1 MKFVRPISVIHTAHN
16 LKGGLQLAEFAG
28 RLCYKSEGKI
38 KPGSYQKFLLML
50 MNKGHTS
57 ILEHCPI
64 YICGYKNDLGTVANA
79 IIKSSFSR
87 FTTRTDTV
95 TSTNPFYYIYSNLRV
110 VYDFDSDFAKQLVMT
125 STMEGDDIWK
135 DQGVAWFVPK
145 FNSPYARMSAYI
157 TTLRSIVDDLVRE
170 RVQSIAVE
178 STRWCDYSNNSKFE
192 GITFCLPHWINYSI
206 FDSCMKRFL
215 ADVKEANINKDKID
229 KLYDYEDI
237 AFCLYQNTEAIEAK
251 RCYHYIRSS
260 ILDEILYNEAKDELK
275 LPAQD
280 AREYLFLGVKSEMY
294 YTGYNEDWDNIIDK
308 RLYDKYGKAHPNM
321 HITMQQCKDHLDVI
335 RISQKA
341 ITDSDHGRESESA
354 GE

>member
-1 MKFVRPISVIHTAHN
+1 MQFVKPIAVIHTAHN

-28 RLCYKSEGKI
+28 RLCYKSESKI
-38 KPGSYQKFLLML
+38 EPGSYQKFLLMIID
-50 MNKGHTS
+50 KGHTS

-64 YICGYKNDLGTVANA
+64 YITGRLGDMDEYSYDIAT
-79 IIKSSFSR
+79 SHFSR
-87 FTTRTDTV
+87 HVIKKSKRNSNDDVF
-95 TSTNPFYYIYSNLRV
+95 YIYSNLRV
-110 VYDFDSDFAKQLVMT
+110 VCDVNPYLAKQLVMT
-125 STMEGDDIWK
+125 STMEGDEIWK
-135 DQGVAWFVPK
+135 KHGVSWFVPD
-145 FNSPYARMSAYI
+145 FNHPFARMSAYI
-157 TTLRSIVDDLVRE
+157 TTLRSVIDDLVRE
-170 RVQSIAVE
+170 RVQSMAVE

-251 RCYHYIRSS
+251 RCYHYIRAS

-294 YTGYNEDWDNIIDK
+294 YTGYNEDWDNIIEK
-308 RLYDKYGKAHPNM
+308 RLYDKYGKAHENM
-321 HITMQQCKDHLDVI
+321 HMIMQKCKDHLDSI
-335 RISQKA
+335 RVSQKA
-341 ITDSDHGRESESA
+341 AQDDGTSKSA
-354 GE
+354 SK

>member
-1 MKFVRPISVIHTAHN
+1 MKFVRPVSVIHTAHN

-38 KPGSYQKFLLML
+38 APGSYVKFLLML
-50 MNKGHTS
+50 IDKGHTS

-64 YICGYKNDLGTVANA
+64 YVCGYKNDLGTVANA

-157 TTLRSIVDDLVRE
+157 TTLRSVVDDLVRE
-170 RVQSIAVE
+170 RVQSMAVE

-251 RCYHYIRSS
+251 RCYHYIRAS

-294 YTGYNEDWDNIIDK
+294 YTGYNEDWNNIIEK
-308 RLYDKYGKAHPNM
+308 RLYDKYGKAHENM
-321 HITMQQCKDHLDVI
+321 HVIMQKCKDHLDSI
-335 RISQKA
+335 RVSQKA
-341 ITDSDHGRESESA
+341 AQDDGTSKSA
-354 GE
+354 SK

>member
-1 MKFVRPISVIHTAHN
+1 MQFVKPIAVIHTAHN

-28 RLCYKSEGKI
+28 RLCYKSESKI
-38 KPGSYQKFLLML
+38 ESGSYQKFLLML
-50 MNKGHTS
+50 IDKGHTS

-64 YICGYKNDLGTVANA
+64 YITGRLGDMDEYSYNIAT
-79 IIKSSFSR
+79 SHFSR
-87 FTTRTDTV
+87 HIIEKSKRNSNDDVF
-95 TSTNPFYYIYSNLRV
+95 YIYSNVRV
-110 VYDFDSDFAKQLVMT
+110 VCDVNPYLAKQLVMT
-125 STMEGDDIWK
+125 STMEGDEIWK
-135 DQGVAWFVPK
+135 KHGVSWFVPD
-145 FNSPYARMSAYI
+145 FNHPFARMSAYI
-157 TTLRSIVDDLVRE
+157 TTLRSVIDNLVRE
-170 RVQSIAVE
+170 RVQSMAVE

-251 RCYHYIRSS
+251 RCYHYIRAS

-294 YTGYNEDWDNIIDK
+294 YTGYNEDWDNIIEK
-308 RLYDKYGKAHPNM
+308 RLYDKYSKAHENM
-321 HITMQQCKDHLDVI
+321 HVIMQKCKDHLDSI
-335 RISQKA
+335 RVSQKVA
-341 ITDSDHGRESESA
+341 QDDGTSKSTSK
-354 GE
+354 

>member
-1 MKFVRPISVIHTAHN
+1 MQFVKPIAVIHTANN

-28 RLCYKSEGKI
+28 RLCYKSESKI
-38 KPGSYQKFLLML
+38 ESGTYQKFLFML

-170 RVQSIAVE
+170 RVQSMAVE

-251 RCYHYIRSS
+251 RCYHYIRAS

-275 LPAQD
+275 LSAQD

-294 YTGYNEDWDNIIDK
+294 YTGYNEDWNNIIEK
-308 RLYDKYGKAHPNM
+308 RLYDKYGKAHENI
-321 HITMQQCKDHLDVI
+321 HVIMQKCKDHLDSI
-335 RISQKA
+335 RVSQKA
-341 ITDSDHGRESESA
+341 VQDDGTSKSTSK
-354 GE
+354 

>member
-1 MKFVRPISVIHTAHN
+1 MKFVRPVSVIHTAHN

-38 KPGSYQKFLLML
+38 EPGSYQKFLFML

-125 STMEGDDIWK
+125 STMEGNEIWK
-135 DQGVAWFVPK
+135 AHGVAWFVPK
-145 FNSPYARMSAYI
+145 FDHPFARMSAYI
-157 TTLRSIVDDLVRE
+157 TTLRSVVDELVRE
-170 RVQSIAVE
+170 RVQSDTVE
-178 STRWCDYSNNSKFE
+178 STRWCDYSNE
-192 GITFCLPHWINYSI
+192 GRFDGISFCLPHWVE
-206 FDSCMKRFL
+206 DSTFNACFKRFL
-215 ADVKEANINKDKID
+215 KDVEAIEKNEDKIQR
-229 KLYDYEDI
+229 LYDLEDI
-237 AFCLYQNTEAIEAK
+237 AFCLYQNDTNIANK
-251 RCYHYIRSS
+251 RAYHYIRCC
-260 ILDEILYNEAKDELK
+260 IMDEIFYNEAKDELD

-294 YTGYNEDWDNIIDK
+294 YTGFNKEWDNIIDK

-341 ITDSDHGRESESA
+341 ITDSDHGGESESA

>member
-1 MKFVRPISVIHTAHN
+1 
-16 LKGGLQLAEFAG
+16 
-28 RLCYKSEGKI
+28 
-38 KPGSYQKFLLML
+38 
-50 MNKGHTS
+50 
-57 ILEHCPI
+57 
-64 YICGYKNDLGTVANA
+64 
-79 IIKSSFSR
+79 
-87 FTTRTDTV
+87 
-95 TSTNPFYYIYSNLRV
+95 
-110 VYDFDSDFAKQLVMT
+110 MT

-145 FNSPYARMSAYI
+145 FNSPYARMSVYI
-157 TTLRSIVDDLVRE
+157 TTLRSVVDDLVRE
-170 RVQSIAVE
+170 RVQSMAVE

-251 RCYHYIRSS
+251 RCYHYIRAS

-280 AREYLFLGVKSEMY
+280 AREYLFLGIKSEMY
-294 YTGYNEDWDNIIDK
+294 YTGYNEDWDNIIEK
-308 RLYDKYGKAHPNM
+308 RLYDKYGKAHENM
-321 HITMQQCKDHLDVI
+321 HVIMQKCKDHLDSI

-341 ITDSDHGRESESA
+341 AQNEGSSKSTSE
-354 GE
+354 

>member
-1 MKFVRPISVIHTAHN
+1 MQFVKPIVVIHTAHN

-28 RLCYKSEGKI
+28 RLCYKSESKI
-38 KPGSYQKFLLML
+38 ELGSYQKFLFML
-50 MNKGHTS
+50 MDKGHTS

-79 IIKSSFSR
+79 VIKSSFSR
-87 FTTRTDTV
+87 FTTRTDTI

-145 FNSPYARMSAYI
+145 FNSPFTRMSAYI
-157 TTLRSIVDDLVRE
+157 TTLRSVVDELVRE
-170 RVQSIAVE
+170 RVQSMAVE

-251 RCYHYIRSS
+251 RCYHYIRAS

-294 YTGYNEDWDNIIDK
+294 YTGYNEDWDNIIEK
-308 RLYDKYGKAHPNM
+308 RLYDKYGKAHENM
-321 HITMQQCKDHLDVI
+321 HVIMQKCKDHLDSI
-335 RISQKA
+335 RVSQKA
-341 ITDSDHGRESESA
+341 VQDDGTSKSA
-354 GE
+354 SK

>member
-1 MKFVRPISVIHTAHN
+1 MQFVKPIAVIHTAHN

-28 RLCYKSEGKI
+28 RLCYKSESKI
-38 KPGSYQKFLLML
+38 KPGSYQKFLFML

-157 TTLRSIVDDLVRE
+157 TTLRSVVDELVRE
-170 RVQSIAVE
+170 RVQSMAVE

-251 RCYHYIRSS
+251 RCYHYIRAS

-294 YTGYNEDWDNIIDK
+294 YTGYNEDWDNIIEK
-308 RLYDKYGKAHPNM
+308 RLYDKYGKAHENM
-321 HITMQQCKDHLDVI
+321 HVIMQKCKDHLGSI
-335 RISQKA
+335 RVSQKA
-341 ITDSDHGRESESA
+341 AQDDGTSKSA
-354 GE
+354 SK

>member
-1 MKFVRPISVIHTAHN
+1 MQFVKPIAVIHTAHN

-28 RLCYKSEGKI
+28 RLCYKSESKI
-38 KPGSYQKFLLML
+38 EPGSYQKFLLML
-50 MNKGHTS
+50 IDKGHSS

-64 YICGYKNDLGTVANA
+64 YITGRLGDMDEYSYNIATSHFSKHIIEKSKRNSNDDV
-79 IIKSSFSR
+79 F
-87 FTTRTDTV
+87 
-95 TSTNPFYYIYSNLRV
+95 YIYSNLRV
-110 VYDFDSDFAKQLVMT
+110 VCDVNPYLAKQLVMT
-125 STMEGDDIWK
+125 STMEGDEIWK
-135 DQGVAWFVPK
+135 KHGVSWFVPD
-145 FNSPYARMSAYI
+145 FNHPFARMSAYI
-157 TTLRSIVDDLVRE
+157 TTLRSVVDDLVRE

-192 GITFCLPHWINYSI
+192 GITFCLPHWINYSV

-251 RCYHYIRSS
+251 RCYHYIRCS
-260 ILDEILYNEAKDELK
+260 IMDEIFYNEAKDELK

-294 YTGYNEDWDNIIDK
+294 YTGYNEDWDNIIEK
-308 RLYDKYGKAHPNM
+308 RLYDKYGKAHENM
-321 HITMQQCKDHLDVI
+321 HVIMQKCKDHLDSI
-335 RISQKA
+335 RVSQKVA
-341 ITDSDHGRESESA
+341 QDDGTSKSA
-354 GE
+354 SK

>member
-1 MKFVRPISVIHTAHN
+1 MQFVKPIAVIHTAHN

-28 RLCYKSEGKI
+28 RLCYKSESKI
-38 KPGSYQKFLLML
+38 ESGSYQKFLFML

-95 TSTNPFYYIYSNLRV
+95 TSTNPFCYIYSNLRV

-157 TTLRSIVDDLVRE
+157 TTLRSVVDDLVRE
-170 RVQSIAVE
+170 RVQSMAVE

-251 RCYHYIRSS
+251 RCYHYIRAS

-280 AREYLFLGVKSEMY
+280 AREYLFLGIKSEMY
-294 YTGYNEDWDNIIDK
+294 YTGYNEDWDNIIEK
-308 RLYDKYGKAHPNM
+308 RLYDKYGKAHENM
-321 HITMQQCKDHLDVI
+321 HVIMQKCKDHLDSI
-335 RISQKA
+335 RVS
-341 ITDSDHGRESESA
+341 
-354 GE
+354 

>member
-1 MKFVRPISVIHTAHN
+1 MQFVKPIAVIHTAHN

-28 RLCYKSEGKI
+28 RLCYKSESNAC
-38 KPGSYQKFLLML
+38 PGTYQKFLFML

-64 YICGYKNDLGTVANA
+64 YICGC
-79 IIKSSFSR
+79 
-87 FTTRTDTV
+87 
-95 TSTNPFYYIYSNLRV
+95 YIYSNLRV

-157 TTLRSIVDDLVRE
+157 TTLRSIVDELVRE
-170 RVQSIAVE
+170 RIQSEAVE
-178 STRWCDYSNNSKFE
+178 STRWCDYSNDNKFE
-192 GITFCLPHWINYSI
+192 GITFCLPHWINHNI

-215 ADVKEANINKDKID
+215 ADVKEANINKDKIN

-251 RCYHYIRSS
+251 RCYHYIRAS

-294 YTGYNEDWDNIIDK
+294 YTGYNEDWDNIIEK
-308 RLYDKYGKAHPNM
+308 LLYDKYGKAHENM
-321 HITMQQCKDHLDVI
+321 HVIMQKCKDHLNSI
-335 RISQKA
+335 RVSQKA
-341 ITDSDHGRESESA
+341 AQDDGTSKSTSK
-354 GE
+354 

>member
-1 MKFVRPISVIHTAHN
+1 MKFVRPVSVIHTAHN

-38 KPGSYQKFLLML
+38 EPESYVKFLLML
-50 MNKGHTS
+50 IYKGHTS

-64 YICGYKNDLGTVANA
+64 YVCGYKNDLGTVANA

-87 FTTRTDTV
+87 FTIRTDTA

-145 FNSPYARMSAYI
+145 FNSPFARMSAYI
-157 TTLRSIVDDLVRE
+157 TTLRSVVDDLVRE
-170 RVQSIAVE
+170 RVQSMTVE

-251 RCYHYIRSS
+251 RCYHYIRAS

-294 YTGYNEDWDNIIDK
+294 YTGYNEDWDNIIEK

-321 HITMQQCKDHLDVI
+321 HITMQQCKDHLNVI
-335 RISQKA
+335 RTSQKA
-341 ITDSDHGRESESA
+341 ITDSDHGGESESA
-354 GE
+354 GD

>member
-1 MKFVRPISVIHTAHN
+1 MQFVKPIAVIHTAHN

-28 RLCYKSEGKI
+28 RLCYKSESNAC
-38 KPGSYQKFLLML
+38 PGTYQKFLFML

-79 IIKSSFSR
+79 IIKSPFSR

-95 TSTNPFYYIYSNLRV
+95 TSTNPFCYIYSNLRV

-157 TTLRSIVDDLVRE
+157 TTLRSIVDELVRE
-170 RVQSIAVE
+170 RIQSDAVE
-178 STRWCDYSNNSKFE
+178 STRWCDYSNDNKFE

-251 RCYHYIRSS
+251 RCYHYIRAS

-294 YTGYNEDWDNIIDK
+294 YTGYNEDWDNIIEK
-308 RLYDKYGKAHPNM
+308 RLYDKYGKAHENM
-321 HITMQQCKDHLDVI
+321 HVIMQKCKDHLDSI
-335 RISQKA
+335 RVSQKA
-341 ITDSDHGRESESA
+341 AQDDGTSKSA
-354 GE
+354 SK

>member
-1 MKFVRPISVIHTAHN
+1 MKFVRPVSVIHTAHN

>member
-1 MKFVRPISVIHTAHN
+1 MQFVKPIVVIHTAHN

-38 KPGSYQKFLLML
+38 APGSYVKFLLML
-50 MNKGHTS
+50 IDKGHTS

-157 TTLRSIVDDLVRE
+157 TTLRSVVDDLVRE
-170 RVQSIAVE
+170 RVQSMAVE

-237 AFCLYQNTEAIEAK
+237 AFCLYQNTEVIEAK
-251 RCYHYIRSS
+251 RCYHYIRAS

-294 YTGYNEDWDNIIDK
+294 YTGYNEDWDNIIEK
-308 RLYDKYGKAHPNM
+308 RLYDKYGKAHENM
-321 HITMQQCKDHLDVI
+321 HVIMQKCKDHLDSI
-335 RISQKA
+335 RVSQKA
-341 ITDSDHGRESESA
+341 AQDDGTSKSA
-354 GE
+354 SK

>member
-1 MKFVRPISVIHTAHN
+1 MKFVKPVSVIHTAHN

-145 FNSPYARMSAYI
+145 FNSPYARMSVYI
-157 TTLRSIVDDLVRE
+157 TTLRSIVDDLARE

-215 ADVKEANINKDKID
+215 ADVKKANINKDKID

-294 YTGYNEDWDNIIDK
+294 YTGYNEDWNNIIDK

-335 RISQKA
+335 RIFQKT
-341 ITDSDHGRESESA
+341 ITDSDHGGESESA

>member
-1 MKFVRPISVIHTAHN
+1 MQFVKPIVVIHTAHN

-28 RLCYKSEGKI
+28 RLCYKSESKI
-38 KPGSYQKFLLML
+38 ELGSYQKFLFML

-95 TSTNPFYYIYSNLRV
+95 TSTNPFCYIYSNLRV

-170 RVQSIAVE
+170 RVQSMAIE

-251 RCYHYIRSS
+251 RCYHYIRAS
-260 ILDEILYNEAKDELK
+260 ILDEILYNEARDELK

-294 YTGYNEDWDNIIDK
+294 YTGYNEDWDNIIEK
-308 RLYDKYGKAHPNM
+308 RLYDKYGKAHENM
-321 HITMQQCKDHLDVI
+321 HMIMQKCKDHLDSI
-335 RISQKA
+335 RVSQKA
-341 ITDSDHGRESESA
+341 AQDEGTSKSA
-354 GE
+354 SK

>member
-1 MKFVRPISVIHTAHN
+1 MQFVKPIAVIHTAHN

-28 RLCYKSEGKI
+28 RLCYKSESKI
-38 KPGSYQKFLLML
+38 ESGSYQKFLFML

-95 TSTNPFYYIYSNLRV
+95 TSTNPFCYIYSNLRV

-157 TTLRSIVDDLVRE
+157 TTLRSIVDGLVRE
-170 RVQSIAVE
+170 RVQSMAVE

-251 RCYHYIRSS
+251 RCYHYIRAS

-294 YTGYNEDWDNIIDK
+294 YTGYNEDWDNIIEK
-308 RLYDKYGKAHPNM
+308 RLYDKYGKAHENM
-321 HITMQQCKDHLDVI
+321 HVIMQKCKDHLNSI
-335 RISQKA
+335 RVSQNAAQDDGTSK
-341 ITDSDHGRESESA
+341 SA
-354 GE
+354 SK

>member
-1 MKFVRPISVIHTAHN
+1 MQFVKPIVVIHTAHN

-28 RLCYKSEGKI
+28 RLCYKSESKI
-38 KPGSYQKFLLML
+38 ELGSYQKFLFML
-50 MNKGHTS
+50 MDKGHTS

-79 IIKSSFSR
+79 VIKSSFSR
-87 FTTRTDTV
+87 FTTRTDTI

-135 DQGVAWFVPK
+135 DQGVTWFVPK
-145 FNSPYARMSAYI
+145 FNSPFTRMSAYI
-157 TTLRSIVDDLVRE
+157 TTLRSVVDELVRE
-170 RVQSIAVE
+170 RVQSMAVE

-251 RCYHYIRSS
+251 RCYHYIRAS

-294 YTGYNEDWDNIIDK
+294 YTGYNEDWDNIIEK
-308 RLYDKYGKAHPNM
+308 RLYDKYGKAHENM
-321 HITMQQCKDHLDVI
+321 HVIMQKCKDHLDSI
-335 RISQKA
+335 RVSQKA
-341 ITDSDHGRESESA
+341 VQDDGTSKSA
-354 GE
+354 SK

>member
-1 MKFVRPISVIHTAHN
+1 MKFVRPVSVIHTAHN

-50 MNKGHTS
+50 MNKGYTS

-145 FNSPYARMSAYI
+145 FNSPYARMSVYI

-170 RVQSIAVE
+170 CVQSIAVE

-341 ITDSDHGRESESA
+341 ITDSDHGGESESA

>member
-1 MKFVRPISVIHTAHN
+1 MQFVKPIAVIHTAHN

-28 RLCYKSEGKI
+28 RLCYKSESKI
-38 KPGSYQKFLLML
+38 EPGNYQKFLFML

-145 FNSPYARMSAYI
+145 FNSLYARMSAYI

-170 RVQSIAVE
+170 RVQSMTVE

-251 RCYHYIRSS
+251 RCYHYIRAS

-275 LPAQD
+275 LSAQD

-294 YTGYNEDWDNIIDK
+294 YTGYNEDWNNIIEK
-308 RLYDKYGKAHPNM
+308 RLYDKYGKAHENM
-321 HITMQQCKDHLDVI
+321 HVIMQKCKDHLDSI
-335 RISQKA
+335 RVSQKA
-341 ITDSDHGRESESA
+341 AQDDGTSKSA
-354 GE
+354 SK

>member
-1 MKFVRPISVIHTAHN
+1 MKFVRPVSVIHTAHN

-145 FNSPYARMSAYI
+145 FNSPYARMSVYI

-341 ITDSDHGRESESA
+341 ITDSDHGGESESA

>member
-1 MKFVRPISVIHTAHN
+1 MQFVKPITVIHTANN

-28 RLCYKSEGKI
+28 RLCYKSESKI
-38 KPGSYQKFLLML
+38 EPGSYQKFLLML
-50 MNKGHTS
+50 IDKGHTS

-64 YICGYKNDLGTVANA
+64 YITGRLGDMDEYSYNIAT
-79 IIKSSFSR
+79 SHFSR
-87 FTTRTDTV
+87 HIIEKSKRNSNDDVF
-95 TSTNPFYYIYSNLRV
+95 YIYSNLRV
-110 VYDFDSDFAKQLVMT
+110 VCDVNPYLAKQLVMT
-125 STMEGDDIWK
+125 STMEGDEIWK
-135 DQGVAWFVPK
+135 KHGVSWFVPD
-145 FNSPYARMSAYI
+145 FNHPFARMSAYI
-157 TTLRSIVDDLVRE
+157 TTLRSVVDDLVRE
-170 RVQSIAVE
+170 RVQSMAVE

-251 RCYHYIRSS
+251 RCYHYIRAS

-294 YTGYNEDWDNIIDK
+294 YTGYNEDWDNIIEK
-308 RLYDKYGKAHPNM
+308 RLYDKYGKAHKNM
-321 HITMQQCKDHLDVI
+321 HMIMQKCKDHLDSI
-335 RISQKA
+335 RVSQKA
-341 ITDSDHGRESESA
+341 AQDDGTGKSA
-354 GE
+354 SK

>member
-1 MKFVRPISVIHTAHN
+1 MQFVKPIAVIHTAHN

-28 RLCYKSEGKI
+28 RLCYKSESKI
-38 KPGSYQKFLLML
+38 ELGSYQKFLFML

-145 FNSPYARMSAYI
+145 FNSPFARMSAYI
-157 TTLRSIVDDLVRE
+157 TTLRSVVDDLVRE
-170 RVQSIAVE
+170 RVQSMTVE

-229 KLYDYEDI
+229 KLYNYEDI

-251 RCYHYIRSS
+251 RCYHYIRAS

-294 YTGYNEDWDNIIDK
+294 YTGYNEDWNNIIEK
-308 RLYDKYGKAHPNM
+308 RLYDKYGKAHENM
-321 HITMQQCKDHLDVI
+321 HVIMQKCKDHLDSI
-335 RISQKA
+335 RVSQKA
-341 ITDSDHGRESESA
+341 VQDDGTSKSA
-354 GE
+354 SK

>member
-1 MKFVRPISVIHTAHN
+1 MQFVKPIAVIHTAHN

-28 RLCYKSEGKI
+28 RLCYKSESKI
-38 KPGSYQKFLLML
+38 KPGSYQKFLFML

-157 TTLRSIVDDLVRE
+157 TTLRSVVDELVRE
-170 RVQSIAVE
+170 RIQSMTVE
-178 STRWCDYSNNSKFE
+178 STRWCDYSNDNKFE

-237 AFCLYQNTEAIEAK
+237 AFCLYKNTEAIEAK
-251 RCYHYIRSS
+251 RCYHYIRAS

-294 YTGYNEDWDNIIDK
+294 YTGYNEDWDNIIEK
-308 RLYDKYGKAHPNM
+308 RLYDKYGKAHENM
-321 HITMQQCKDHLDVI
+321 HVIMQKCKDHLDSI
-335 RISQKA
+335 RVSKKA
-341 ITDSDHGRESESA
+341 EQDDGTSKSA
-354 GE
+354 SK

>member
-1 MKFVRPISVIHTAHN
+1 MQFVKPIVVIHTAYN

-28 RLCYKSEGKI
+28 RLCYKSESKI
-38 KPGSYQKFLLML
+38 ESGSYQKFLFML

-95 TSTNPFYYIYSNLRV
+95 TSTNPFCYIYSNLRV

-125 STMEGDDIWK
+125 STMEEDDIWK

-157 TTLRSIVDDLVRE
+157 TTLRSVVDDLVRE
-170 RVQSIAVE
+170 RVQSMAVE

-229 KLYDYEDI
+229 KFYDYEDI

-251 RCYHYIRSS
+251 RCYHYIRAS

-294 YTGYNEDWDNIIDK
+294 YTGYNEDWNNIIEK
-308 RLYDKYGKAHPNM
+308 RLYDKYGKAHENM
-321 HITMQQCKDHLDVI
+321 HVIMQKCKDHLDSI
-335 RISQKA
+335 RVSQKA
-341 ITDSDHGRESESA
+341 AQNDGTSKSA
-354 GE
+354 SK

>member
-1 MKFVRPISVIHTAHN
+1 MQFVKPIAVIHTAHN

-28 RLCYKSEGKI
+28 RLCYKSESKI
-38 KPGSYQKFLLML
+38 ESGSYQKFLFML

-125 STMEGDDIWK
+125 STMEGDNIWK

-157 TTLRSIVDDLVRE
+157 TTLRSVVDDLVRE
-170 RVQSIAVE
+170 RVQSMAVE

-192 GITFCLPHWINYSI
+192 GITFCLPHWINHI
-206 FDSCMKRFL
+206 TFDSCMKRFL

-251 RCYHYIRSS
+251 RCYHYIRAS

-280 AREYLFLGVKSEMY
+280 AREYLFLGIKSEMY
-294 YTGYNEDWDNIIDK
+294 YTGYNEDWDNIIEK
-308 RLYDKYGKAHPNM
+308 RLYDKYGKAHENM
-321 HITMQQCKDHLDVI
+321 HVIMQKCKDHLDSI
-335 RISQKA
+335 RVSQKA
-341 ITDSDHGRESESA
+341 AQDDGTSKSA
-354 GE
+354 SK

>member
-1 MKFVRPISVIHTAHN
+1 MQFVKPIVVIHTAHN

-28 RLCYKSEGKI
+28 RLCYKSESKI
-38 KPGSYQKFLLML
+38 EPGSYQKFLFML

-64 YICGYKNDLGTVANA
+64 YITGRLGSMNEYSYGIAT
-79 IIKSSFSR
+79 SHFSR
-87 FTTRTDTV
+87 HVIEKSKRNSNDDVF
-95 TSTNPFYYIYSNLRV
+95 YIYSNLRV
-110 VYDFDSDFAKQLVMT
+110 VYDINPELAKQLIMT
-125 STMEGDDIWK
+125 STIDGNEIWK

-157 TTLRSIVDDLVRE
+157 TTLRSVVDELVRE
-170 RVQSIAVE
+170 RIQSDAVE

-192 GITFCLPHWINYSI
+192 GITFCLPHWINHNT

-251 RCYHYIRSS
+251 RCYHYIRAS

-294 YTGYNEDWDNIIDK
+294 YTGYNCDWDNIIEK
-308 RLYDKYGKAHPNM
+308 RLYDKYGKSHENM
-321 HITMQQCKDHLDVI
+321 HVIMQKCKEHLECI
-335 RISQKA
+335 RTSKSTAQDDG
-341 ITDSDHGRESESA
+341 TSESA
-354 GE
+354 SE